1 MALRCFEELY
11 SKLAVANDL
20 HSSWTEVG
28 AAALVADAK
37 HSRPF
42 WLDPIAQI
50 ADHPQAL
57 ESFRTQIWELLWC
70 CAIHFSVCLGLFFQN
85 RRGWSWRTV
94 LAHLGS
100 CRTCSAGEFQKS
112 EKNSGAEVCC
122 PPLRC
127 VRMLPMLRIGNQQVL
142 LFSTYFL
149 LQMSRLLWAN
159 MLFRTIHIIDPI
171 IAGSVTL
178 VDDQNPISSWFSN
191 PFPFYNI
198 NTPQAKPWFITGSIL
213 FWVPFLGVGF
223 DSVNSS
229 IFLEVAFRHRSMR
242 LSKQRAT
249 LG

>member
-1 MALRCFEELY
+1 MRSTAGHFGWIQLHK
-11 SKLAVANDL
+11 SQITPKL
-20 HSSWTEVG
+20 
-28 AAALVADAK
+28 
-37 HSRPF
+37 
-42 WLDPIAQI
+42 
-50 ADHPQAL
+50 L

-213 FWVPFLGVGF
+213 FGVPFLGVGF